1 MSSKLSH
8 QMAVERPW
16 LLVNGAIILQ
26 NVMFLTL
33 VKYFPSKKACDEWI
47 QLHNHVRAT
56 GEITPHLMRQTCP
69 LGEELNALL
78 HFHISYWKARF
89 YISSWK
95 ARLYISSWKARS
107 TLLLHIILEGEV
119 QRSMLIPPFAVFLL
133 LRPRSVDALQHQ
145 PNLLASSI
153 QVLSSGIYAFDDI
166 LVKNY
171 LYFPL

>member
-1 MSSKLSH
+1 
-8 QMAVERPW
+8 
-16 LLVNGAIILQ
+16 
-26 NVMFLTL
+26 
-33 VKYFPSKKACDEWI
+33 
-47 QLHNHVRAT
+47 
-56 GEITPHLMRQTCP
+56 MRQTRP

-78 HFHISYWKARF
+78 HFYILSWKARF

-153 QVLSSGIYAFDDI
+153 QVLSRGIYAFDDI
-166 LVKNY
+166 LVINY

>member
-8 QMAVERPW
+8 QMAVERPR

-56 GEITPHLMRQTCP
+56 GEITPHLMRQTRP

-89 YISSWK
+89 YILRRGAEK
-95 ARLYISSWKARS
+95 HVDS
-107 TLLLHIILEGEV
+107 TLCRLPPSPPKKCG
-119 QRSMLIPPFAVFLL
+119 RSA
-133 LRPRSVDALQHQ
+133 
-145 PNLLASSI
+145 ASASAK
-153 QVLSSGIYAFDDI
+153 SSSF
-166 LVKNY
+166 
-171 LYFPL
+171 